1 MIYNYLSKIYEN
13 FKGTNCNINFFNDLT
28 KLTNDINDLFKDSDK
43 NIKKSLLN
51 NNIKTRTGKL
61 TYTDVLC
68 YLFNYSFID
77 STKQS
82 VVSNYNFDNNIDV
95 NRTSFYKK
103 ELQIPLAFYNDIF
116 FKIKKLLDKYLNKNN
131 EQYNVIAVDGTY
143 SNTNINNDKQLETCL
158 NMGYYD
164 CTNQIPVEIEIKGM
178 ENKNKEIKSFV
189 DYIKNNDFDSKNVI
203 LVFDRAYFSYDFINI
218 LNENKLNF
226 VIRVKNN
233 CLCINDK
240 ELIKTKINCN
250 NVRFITHKSKRFI
263 TVKDK
268 NDKDVNLE
276 EVNECNL
283 VTNLSNTNYDDDSIK
298 NIYLMRWNVEVFFK
312 LLKSNFK
319 FACLREHNE
328 NTIEQYKK
336 KYLIILIELYL
347 IRLIE
352 YVYDKHHKKNNENKK
367 KNKYK
372 YNIKNNNTLMINGL
386 KKIIN
391 LIIKSSI
398 NYNCL
403 NNYCICFIKKTN
415 TIKDISNPRVSKI
428 PFSKWYVKSYTN
440 YYKYVEIIEAIRKN
454 DFSSLNKNL
463 KLLANN
469 IKIING

>member
-1 MIYNYLSKIYEN
+1 MTI
-13 FKGTNCNINFFNDLT
+13 
-28 KLTNDINDLFKDSDK
+28 
-43 NIKKSLLN
+43 
-51 NNIKTRTGKL
+51 
-61 TYTDVLC
+61 
-68 YLFNYSFID
+68 
-77 STKQS
+77 
-82 VVSNYNFDNNIDV
+82 
-95 NRTSFYKK
+95 
-103 ELQIPLAFYNDIF
+103 
-116 FKIKKLLDKYLNKNN
+116 
-131 EQYNVIAVDGTY
+131 
-143 SNTNINNDKQLETCL
+143 
-158 NMGYYD
+158 
-164 CTNQIPVEIEIKGM
+164 
-178 ENKNKEIKSFV
+178 
-189 DYIKNNDFDSKNVI
+189 
-203 LVFDRAYFSYDFINI
+203 
-218 LNENKLNF
+218 
-226 VIRVKNN
+226 
-233 CLCINDK
+233 
-240 ELIKTKINCN
+240 IKTKINCN

-268 NDKDVNLE
+268 NDKDVNLEEVNLE